1 MDKALWK
8 STVRVI
14 TPSREARGRI
24 PVDQSGAWFNSEPD
38 HGYLHHPWDGLR
50 MYTRSWLQKYV
61 WAHTARG
68 DDTFFSQLRNTS
80 VDPNNE
86 GRRDVTSAPAWWV
99 LPCASTHASSSSM
112 KHVSRSKLLGTCQT
126 RKRLC
131 SEALAITT
139 TKASDQPSRVLRQ
152 SQACGKCL
160 SRVVLLLRSPQSHQT
175 RAFNHTETERVLR

>member
-1 MDKALWK
+1 MDKALWE

-14 TPSREARGRI
+14 TPSRETRSKIMTRVALGSTQNQTTASSTI
-24 PVDQSGAWFNSEPD
+24 PGMVCEC
-38 HGYLHHPWDGLR
+38 
-50 MYTRSWLQKYV
+50 TRSWLQRWV

-86 GRRDVTSAPAWWV
+86 GSRDVTSAPAWWV
-99 LPCASTHASSSSM
+99 LPCASTHASSSSL
-112 KHVSRSKLLGTCQT
+112 KHVSLPKLLGTCQT
-126 RKRLC
+126 RKWLC
-131 SEALAITT
+131 TEAPAFTT
-139 TKASDQPSRVLRQ
+139 TKEPDQPSRVLWQ

-175 RAFNHTETERVLR
+175 RTFNHTETERVLR